1 MSIDFLTSIVEN
13 REAKIMS
20 VEGTTQGYPVTNSA
34 AMATYAFEISV
45 P

>member
-20 VEGTTQGYPVTNSA
+20 VEGYPVTNSA